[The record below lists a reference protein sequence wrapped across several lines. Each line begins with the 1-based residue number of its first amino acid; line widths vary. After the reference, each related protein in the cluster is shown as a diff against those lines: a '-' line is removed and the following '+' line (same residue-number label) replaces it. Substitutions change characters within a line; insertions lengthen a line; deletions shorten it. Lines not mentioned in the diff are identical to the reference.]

1 MSFVLP
7 TIPFFSSTT
16 SPITGSVNGSAA
28 ITSGGLGRLFADI
41 SADTPAGGAATTTSL
56 GTATALAAPAATTF
70 LDVTA
75 STASLENGGFVAWP
89 VASAQAYAD
98 LSIFVEEFSATGA
111 FIRSVSG
118 QPTVVLDVGT
128 SFAGVYLRI
137 NESRTRIAAIHMPV
151 VGGRGYRI
159 WLDSLQFVNAVGTAH
174 AASNFTYDF
183 GPLFF
188 LFS

>member
-1 MSFVLP
+1 MPFVLP

-16 SPITGSVNGSAA
+16 SPLTGSVNGSSALTA
-28 ITSGGLGRLFADI
+28 GGLGRLSADI

-56 GTATALAAPAATTF
+56 GTATAFAASAGTTF

-75 STASLENGGFVAWP
+75 STASLENGGFVVWP

-98 LSIFVEEFSATGA
+98 LSIFVQEFSPTGA

-128 SFAGVYLRI
+128 SFGGVYLRI
-137 NESRTRIAAIHMPV
+137 NESRTRIASIHMPV
-151 VGGRGYRI
+151 VGGRRYRI
-159 WLDSLQFVNAVGTAH
+159 WLDSFQFVNAVGTAH
-174 AASNFTYDF
+174 ASSNFVYDF

-188 LFS
+188 VFT

>member
-1 MSFVLP
+1 MPFVLP

-16 SPITGSVNGSAA
+16 SPLTGSVNGSAA
-28 ITSGGLGRLFADI
+28 FTAGGLGRLFADI

-56 GTATALAAPAATTF
+56 GTAAVFAAPAGTTF

-98 LSIFVEEFSATGA
+98 LSIFVQEFSPTGA
-111 FIRSVSG
+111 FIRGVSG
-118 QPTVVLDVGT
+118 QATVVLDVST
-128 SFAGVYLRI
+128 FFAGVHLRI
-137 NESRTRIAAIHMPV
+137 NETRTRIASIHMPV
-151 VGGRGYRI
+151 VSGRLYRI
-159 WLDSLQFVNAVGTAH
+159 WLDSLQFVNVVGTAH

-183 GPLFF
+183 GALFF
-188 LFS
+188 NFS